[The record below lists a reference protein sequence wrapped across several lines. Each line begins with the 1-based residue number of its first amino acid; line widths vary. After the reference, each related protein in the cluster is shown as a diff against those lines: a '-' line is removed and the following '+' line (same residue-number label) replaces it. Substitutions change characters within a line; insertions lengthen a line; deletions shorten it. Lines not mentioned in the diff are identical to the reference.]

1 MDKMKNSDV
10 QFNESYEVHLV
21 YKILS
26 KNKENKSVAIER
38 QPKMADFFNRPDLY
52 APNGI
57 PSLKIEGKTLIEV
70 KNTLSYASLQNIRV
84 AFNLHKDTYNFVVV
98 YFKSRLSPV
107 PKDINDT
114 EHICKFLSYEEIIK
128 GKKVEKGQAAKDFYY
143 LGLSKTKDWKCNR
156 DDLIDEAKSIVEQ
169 GNCVL
174 FLGAGVSMSAK
185 MPSWNELLKG
195 LMAEVKQLKGETL
208 DAFKELSSHVL
219 YECGDSYL
227 VMARYLQTAIRL
239 HDKDM
244 EFSELIQKY
253 LYSKEH
259 TSQLL
264 SDLARIVQQRKADE
278 VITYNFDDIL
288 EQELVAG
295 GLQDGKDF
303 IAISRD
309 AEISDHEK
317 VPIYHVHGIIPEK
330 GPADVVVF
338 SEEEYHKRYSNSFHW
353 SNIEQLHALS
363 RKHCFFVGLSMT
375 DPNLR
380 RLLDAARS
388 INRTDTEN
396 HYAFLKRQKMEK
408 YCLSSMADVC
418 KYVHI
423 SESLIDKNKQKDIY
437 ILNYTVLESIFRE
450 LGVKVIWYEEFDE
463 LPVLIERVFGLN
475 ARSSSDT
482 ASLIMEAEN
491 KIEEIKDIEKG
502 LKDFNAIEQINE
514 NVTKYLQYIRENA
527 AKYKCLISEVN
538 EILADLSLRG
548 ESDKEM
554 ILKMQHN
561 RPTFNNNM
569 SGYAEYYSVWLNF
582 LKKILPM

>member
-1 MDKMKNSDV
+1 
-10 QFNESYEVHLV
+10 
-21 YKILS
+21 
-26 KNKENKSVAIER
+26 
-38 QPKMADFFNRPDLY
+38 
-52 APNGI
+52 
-57 PSLKIEGKTLIEV
+57 
-70 KNTLSYASLQNIRV
+70 
-84 AFNLHKDTYNFVVV
+84 
-98 YFKSRLSPV
+98 
-107 PKDINDT
+107 
-114 EHICKFLSYEEIIK
+114 
-128 GKKVEKGQAAKDFYY
+128 
-143 LGLSKTKDWKCNR
+143 
-156 DDLIDEAKSIVEQ
+156 
-169 GNCVL
+169 
-174 FLGAGVSMSAK
+174 
-185 MPSWNELLKG
+185 
-195 LMAEVKQLKGETL
+195 
-208 DAFKELSSHVL
+208 
-219 YECGDSYL
+219 
-227 VMARYLQTAIRL
+227 
-239 HDKDM
+239 
-244 EFSELIQKY
+244 
-253 LYSKEH
+253 
-259 TSQLL
+259 
-264 SDLARIVQQRKADE
+264 
-278 VITYNFDDIL
+278 
-288 EQELVAG
+288 
-295 GLQDGKDF
+295 
-303 IAISRD
+303 
-309 AEISDHEK
+309 
-317 VPIYHVHGIIPEK
+317 
-330 GPADVVVF
+330 
-338 SEEEYHKRYSNSFHW
+338 
-353 SNIEQLHALS
+353 
-363 RKHCFFVGLSMT
+363 MT